1 MAEVM
6 TAPVSNGCGG
16 GSGGGGEGKAE
27 EGQQQ
32 QAQAQGQGQMLALVL
47 AALRKSVVLPC
58 QMADADDPAGA
69 AWGMEIGWPT
79 DVRHVAHVTFDR
91 LHGFLG
97 LPVEFELEIPGQVP
111 SASASVFGVSPESMQ
126 CGYDDKGNSVPKI
139 LLLMQE
145 RLYSQDGLKAEGIFR
160 ITPENSQ
167 EEHVREQLN
176 SGIVPDDIDVH
187 CLASLIKAWFRELP
201 EGVLD
206 SLSPEQVLHC
216 NTEEQCIELVKL
228 LPPTQAALLH
238 WVVELMAD
246 VVEEEESNKMNARNV
261 AMVFAPNMTQM
272 SDPLTALMHAVQVMN
287 LLKTLILRTLRER
300 DDDDAGA
307 YSSFSSSP
315 SQSEELDEEEGHDQQ
330 GYENDSGSEYCNCDG
345 NRRSQDIDKATSL
358 RVDNEQLIGVSRR
371 HTSIDCHLPY
381 IVYDNDNEDASL
393 DDIEECF
400 LRRLE
405 WKAARECVA
414 EDNISN
420 VPSSK
425 NGAEQLSSSESITKG
440 SNTIVENR
448 DVTSNTTDVTI
459 NELRQ
464 MEIITEMTNAEV
476 RSATKGELIVC
487 S

>member
-1 MAEVM
+1 
-6 TAPVSNGCGG
+6 
-16 GSGGGGEGKAE
+16 
-27 EGQQQ
+27 
-32 QAQAQGQGQMLALVL
+32 
-47 AALRKSVVLPC
+47 
-58 QMADADDPAGA
+58 MADADDPAGA

-145 RLYSQDGLKAEGIFR
+145 RLYAQDGLRAEGIFR

-206 SLSPEQVLHC
+206 RLSPEQVLHC

-228 LPPTQAALLH
+228 LPATQAALLH

-287 LLKTLILRTLRER
+287 LLKTLILKTLRER
-300 DDDDAGA
+300 EDDDAGA
-307 YSSFSSSP
+307 YSSFSSS
-315 SQSEELDEEEGHDQQ
+315 SSLSDELDEEDGHDQQ
-330 GYENDSGSEYCNCDG
+330 DGENDSGSENYNCSA
-345 NRRSQDIDKATSL
+345 NERPKDIDKATAL

-371 HTSIDCHLPY
+371 HTSTDCHLPY
-381 IVYDNDNEDASL
+381 VRFSNDNEDVLSL
-393 DDIEECF
+393 DAIEECF

-405 WKAARECVA
+405 WKSVRGSVDEGDSRNSPPSEKEA
-414 EDNISN
+414 EW
-420 VPSSK
+420 
-425 NGAEQLSSSESITKG
+425 LSSSE
-440 SNTIVENR
+440 NTIGEER
-448 DVTSNTTDVTI
+448 GRTSNATDASI
-459 NELRQ
+459 NELTQ
-464 MEIITEMTNAEV
+464 TEIRIEMASAEV
-476 RSATKGELIVC
+476 RNAAKGELILC

>member
-1 MAEVM
+1 MVEAVVV
-6 TAPVSNGCGG
+6 PSGCGG
-16 GSGGGGEGKAE
+16 GGEREAE

-32 QAQAQGQGQMLALVL
+32 GQGQVLALVL

-58 QMADADDPAGA
+58 QVADADDPAGA
-69 AWGMEIGWPT
+69 AWGVDLDISWPT

-145 RLYSQDGLKAEGIFR
+145 RLYAQDGLKAEGIFR

-176 SGIVPDDIDVH
+176 SGVVPDGIDVH

-228 LPPTQAALLH
+228 LPPTQAALLN

-287 LLKTLILRTLRER
+287 FLKTLILKTLQERE
-300 DDDDAGA
+300 DDDAGA
-307 YSSFSSSP
+307 YSSFSSS
-315 SQSEELDEEEGHDQQ
+315 SSSLSDELDGEDRHDQQ
-330 GYENDSGSEYCNCDG
+330 DDGNDSDTENYDGSG
-345 NRRSQDIDKATSL
+345 SPKGIDNATIL
-358 RVDNEQLIGVSRR
+358 RVDNAQLIGVSRR
-371 HTSIDCHLPY
+371 HSSIDFHLPC
-381 IVYDNDNEDASL
+381 ISYDSDNEEDSL
-393 DDIEECF
+393 NDIQDCF
-400 LRRLE
+400 LRKLE
-405 WKAARECVA
+405 YEAATKEADEDENSSLRPSNKEA
-414 EDNISN
+414 E
-420 VPSSK
+420 K
-425 NGAEQLSSSESITKG
+425 LSSSESIAESCKTNDKISG
-440 SNTIVENR
+440 MTNTI
-448 DVTSNTTDVTI
+448 DVTI

-464 MEIITEMTNAEV
+464 MGTRIEKTNAEV
-476 RSATKGELIVC
+476 RGTMNGELILC

>member
-6 TAPVSNGCGG
+6 MVPSSNGCGG
-16 GSGGGGEGKAE
+16 GGAGGSEGKAE
-27 EGQQQ
+27 DGQQ
-32 QAQAQGQGQMLALVL
+32 QGQGQGQGQVLALVL

-145 RLYSQDGLKAEGIFR
+145 RLYAQDGLKAEGIFR

-206 SLSPEQVLHC
+206 RLSPEQVLHC

-228 LPPTQAALLH
+228 LPATQAALLH

-287 LLKTLILRTLRER
+287 LLKTLILKTLRER
-300 DDDDAGA
+300 EDDDAGA
-307 YSSFSSSP
+307 YSSFSSS
-315 SQSEELDEEEGHDQQ
+315 SSLSDELDEEDGHGQQ
-330 GYENDSGSEYCNCDG
+330 DDENDSGSENYNCSANERPKDT
-345 NRRSQDIDKATSL
+345 DKAAAL

-371 HTSIDCHLPY
+371 HTSTNCHLPY
-381 IVYDNDNEDASL
+381 VRFSNDNEDMSL
-393 DDIEECF
+393 DDVEECF

-405 WKAARECVA
+405 WKSVRESVD
-414 EDNISN
+414 EGDSRNSP
-420 VPSSK
+420 PSEK
-425 NGAEQLSSSESITKG
+425 EVEWLSSSDYITEG
-440 SNTIVENR
+440 SNTIGEER
-448 DVTSNTTDVTI
+448 GRTSNATDVSI

-464 MEIITEMTNAEV
+464 TEIRTEMTSAEV
-476 RSATKGELIVC
+476 RSAAKGELILC

>member
-6 TAPVSNGCGG
+6 TAPGSNGCGSG
-16 GSGGGGEGKAE
+16 GGGGGEGKVE

-32 QAQAQGQGQMLALVL
+32 QQGQGQVLALVL

-58 QMADADDPAGA
+58 QMADADDPVGA

-145 RLYSQDGLKAEGIFR
+145 RLYAQDGLKAEGIFR

-216 NTEEQCIELVKL
+216 NTEEQCIELVEL

-287 LLKTLILRTLRER
+287 LLKTLILKTLRER
-300 DDDDAGA
+300 DEDDAGA

-315 SQSEELDEEEGHDQQ
+315 CQSEELDEEGHDQQ
-330 GYENDSGSEYCNCDG
+330 DDENDSGSENCICDDSE
-345 NRRSQDIDKATSL
+345 RPQDIDKATAL

-381 IVYDNDNEDASL
+381 IGYDNDNEDVSL

-414 EDNISN
+414 EDDINN
-420 VPSSK
+420 FPSSK
-425 NGAEQLSSSESITKG
+425 NVAEQLSSSGSITKG
-440 SNTIVENR
+440 SDTVVENR
-448 DVTSNTTDVTI
+448 NVTSNTTDVTL

-464 MEIITEMTNAEV
+464 MEIIIEMTNAEV
-476 RSATKGELIVC
+476 RSASKGELILC

>member
-1 MAEVM
+1 MAEVVVV
-6 TAPVSNGCGG
+6 PNVCGG
-16 GSGGGGEGKAE
+16 GGAGGEGKAE
-27 EGQQQ
+27 EGQQ
-32 QAQAQGQGQMLALVL
+32 GQGQVLALVL

-58 QMADADDPAGA
+58 QMVDADDPAGA

-145 RLYSQDGLKAEGIFR
+145 RLYAQDGLKDEGIFR

-176 SGIVPDDIDVH
+176 SGVVPHDIDVH

-216 NTEEQCIELVKL
+216 NTEQQCIELVKL
-228 LPPTQAALLH
+228 LPPTQAALLN
-238 WVVELMAD
+238 WVVELMTD

-287 LLKTLILRTLRER
+287 LLKTLILKTLRER
-300 DDDDAGA
+300 EDDDAGA
-307 YSSFSSSP
+307 YSSFSSS
-315 SQSEELDEEEGHDQQ
+315 SSLSDEVNEEDGHDQEDDESDSDI
-330 GYENDSGSEYCNCDG
+330 ENYNGSDNG
-345 NRRSQDIDKATSL
+345 SLNDIDEASIL

-371 HTSIDCHLPY
+371 HTSIDCLFPG
-381 IVYDNDNEDASL
+381 ISNGNDDENLSL
-393 DDIEECF
+393 NDIEECF

-405 WKAARECVA
+405 SKAV
-414 EDNISN
+414 S
-420 VPSSK
+420 
-425 NGAEQLSSSESITKG
+425 NGADGEKSSTFPLSTKEAEHPSSSESIEESCTAND
-440 SNTIVENR
+440 NTSDMTNSI
-448 DVTSNTTDVTI
+448 DVTI

-464 MEIITEMTNAEV
+464 MEIRIDMANADV
-476 RSATKGELIVC
+476 RGPTKGELILC

>member
-1 MAEVM
+1 MVEVVV
-6 TAPVSNGCGG
+6 VSDGCGG
-16 GSGGGGEGKAE
+16 GGDGAGEGK
-27 EGQQQ
+27 
-32 QAQAQGQGQMLALVL
+32 AQGQGQVLALVL

-58 QMADADDPAGA
+58 QVAGEDADDERAAAG
-69 AWGMEIGWPT
+69 WGMEIGWPT

-139 LLLMQE
+139 LLLMRD
-145 RLYSQDGLKAEGIFR
+145 RLYAQDGLKAEGIFR

-176 SGIVPDDIDVH
+176 SGIVPEDIDVH

-206 SLSPEQVLHC
+206 SLTPEQVLHC

-228 LPPTQAALLH
+228 LPPTQSALLN

-287 LLKTLILRTLRER
+287 LLKALILKTLQERE
-300 DDDDAGA
+300 DDDAGA
-307 YSSFSSSP
+307 YSSFSSST
-315 SQSEELDEEEGHDQQ
+315 SLSDELDEEDCHDRQNDESDS
-330 GYENDSGSEYCNCDG
+330 ENENYNSSANGTPK
-345 NRRSQDIDKATSL
+345 DIGKAVT

-371 HTSIDCHLPY
+371 HTSIDFHLPC
-381 IVYDNDNEDASL
+381 ISDDNENEEDTSL
-393 DDIEECF
+393 NDIEECF
-400 LRRLE
+400 LRRIE
-405 WKAARECVA
+405 FRSITEGADDE
-414 EDNISN
+414 NISF
-420 VPSSK
+420 PPFDK
-425 NGAEQLSSSESITKG
+425 EAEKLSSTESIDEPCKADDQTNNLTK
-440 SNTIVENR
+440 TI
-448 DVTSNTTDVTI
+448 DVII
-459 NELRQ
+459 NQRRE
-464 MEIITEMTNAEV
+464 MEIITDFRNAEV
-476 RSATKGELIVC
+476 RGATEEELILF

>member
-16 GSGGGGEGKAE
+16 GGGGGGEGKAD

-32 QAQAQGQGQMLALVL
+32 QQAQGQGQMLALVL

-216 NTEEQCIELVKL
+216 NTEEQCIELVEL

-287 LLKTLILRTLRER
+287 LLKTLILRRLRER

-330 GYENDSGSEYCNCDG
+330 DDENDSGSENCNCNG
-345 NRRSQDIDKATSL
+345 NGRPQHIDKATSL

-381 IVYDNDNEDASL
+381 IEYENEDASL

-405 WKAARECVA
+405 WKAARECGV
-414 EDNISN
+414 EDDISN
-420 VPSSK
+420 FPSSK
-425 NGAEQLSSSESITKG
+425 NGAEQLSSSGSSTKG

-464 MEIITEMTNAEV
+464 MEIITEMTNAE
-476 RSATKGELIVC
+476 L
-487 S
+487 